1 SQAVQVKL
9 LRVLQ
14 ESEIRRVG
22 SPRAV
27 HVDVRVLAATNRDL
41 EREVKEGRF
50 REDLYYRLSVVT
62 LRVPPL
68 RDRVDDLPLLAAHA
82 LRHARESGARATT
95 ISAEALHLL
104 AQYEWPGNVRELEN
118 TIAHAALYA
127 RGAVIS
133 PEDLP
138 DKIRSI
144 SRASEKG
151 PARTNEIFADL
162 PTLEELEKRYLI
174 HVLQSVSGSRTRAA
188 EVMGIDRRTLYRM
201 ADRFGI
207 NLKETGE

>member
-68 RDRVDDLPLLAAHA
+68 RDRVDDLPLLAAPA
-82 LRHARESGARATT
+82 LRHARESGARATPR
-95 ISAEALHLL
+95 SAD
-104 AQYEWPGNVRELEN
+104 
-118 TIAHAALYA
+118 T
-127 RGAVIS
+127 
-133 PEDLP
+133 LP
-138 DKIRSI
+138 P
-144 SRASEKG
+144 
-151 PARTNEIFADL
+151 PARYADT
-162 PTLEELEKRYLI
+162 PPAR
-174 HVLQSVSGSRTRAA
+174 SRGTP
-188 EVMGIDRRTLYRM
+188 
-201 ADRFGI
+201 
-207 NLKETGE
+207 NP